1 MNYMNITVL
10 DGYMLNPGDLSWDGF
25 ESVGKLTIY
34 DDTSPEDIVSRCLDS
49 DAVITNKVP
58 FSRET
63 MEKLPRL
70 KYIGITATGYNIIDI
85 KAADEMGIIVTN
97 VPEYSTEGV
106 AESVFA
112 HILAFTARVT
122 EHAALVRSGA
132 WQDAGHFSFTAY
144 PLSELYG
151 KRIGI
156 VGMGHIGMRTAEIS
170 AAFGMEVVYSSRSPK
185 PEAER
190 KGFRPL
196 PAEELLRT
204 SDFIT
209 LHVPL
214 TPDTEKMISRDTLR
228 MMKRSAILI
237 NTARGALIDEEAL
250 AEALTDGTIAGAGL
264 DVLAQEPPSD
274 GSPLLSAPGCII
286 TPHIAWAA
294 KETRI
299 RLINSV
305 LDNLVS
311 FVIGTPKNIIRP

>member
-25 ESVGKLTIY
+25 ESVGKLTVY

-132 WQDAGHFSFTAY
+132 WQDAGHFSFTDY

-156 VGMGHIGMRTAEIS
+156 VGMGHIGMRTAEIA
-170 AAFGMEVVYSSRSPK
+170 AAFGMEVVYSSRSHK
-185 PEAER
+185 PEAEAR
-190 KGFRPL
+190 GFMPVTL
-196 PAEELLRT
+196 DELFST
-204 SDFIT
+204 SDFIS
-209 LHVPL
+209 LHVPQ
-214 TPDTEKMISRDTLR
+214 TDETKGMINRERIR
-228 MMKRSAILI
+228 MMKSSAILI
-237 NTARGALIDEEAL
+237 NTARGGLIDEEAL
-250 AEALTDGTIAGAGL
+250 AEALRERRIAGTGL
-264 DVLAQEPPSD
+264 DVLAEEPPVH
-274 GSPLLSAPGCII
+274 GSPLLSIPECII

-294 KETRI
+294 KETRT
-299 RLINSV
+299 RLMNMT
-305 LDNLVS
+305 LENLVS
-311 FVIGTPKNIIRP
+311 FMIGTPKNIVR